1 MDCIFEE
8 GYFRWEVVGLV
19 VGLIVINRCIKDTI
33 FLDFLHFGFRYP
45 LYKVV
50 VVRVCGLLFAVVEVN
65 NILQVHSILF
75 NSIFNGTILWMIHMN
90 TSLILCFKN
99 SFSTFYIFLLHV
111 WSNVHL
117 FLLLFLSIFSIYLV
131 FVRELYHLSYIHTL
145 GWLRFHY
152 ITFDVIFTFIWK
164 PFLD

>member
-111 WSNVHL
+111 
-117 FLLLFLSIFSIYLV
+117 
-131 FVRELYHLSYIHTL
+131 
-145 GWLRFHY
+145 
-152 ITFDVIFTFIWK
+152 
-164 PFLD
+164 